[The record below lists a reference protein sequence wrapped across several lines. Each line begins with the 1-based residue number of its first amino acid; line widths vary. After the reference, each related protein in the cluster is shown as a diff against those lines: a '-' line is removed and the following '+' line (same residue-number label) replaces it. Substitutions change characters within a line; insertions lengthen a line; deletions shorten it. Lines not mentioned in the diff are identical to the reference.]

1 MAARRG
7 SVPTLCCETNNLW
20 SCRVTALSSPDAQN
34 MHYNMQ
40 GEFCAGIGWR
50 GWTGIHSVMCSDHT
64 EPACS
69 RCRSLQFPLV
79 NIWRCG
85 ELRPRVSFNYSTGR
99 FHVVHTWVQVFL
111 RGRGCLWAF
120 FGFTAT
126 AAAQAPKVSLTVN
139 PSDPSNK
146 HRLLLQDDAV
156 MSPLNNRSHTIEL
169 GCSVRAAG
177 DAHKVSSALQ
187 EGLTWAGTT
196 YIFSTIGHFKPCN
209 VDCSQVSC
217 AMTSRSLSWL
227 KKKKSKI

>member
-1 MAARRG
+1 MDLSPL
-7 SVPTLCCETNNLW
+7 SVVKQTIVW
-20 SCRVTALSSPDAQN
+20 SCRVTALSSPDTQN

-85 ELRPRVSFNYSTGR
+85 ELRPRVSFNYSTGL

-126 AAAQAPKVSLTVN
+126 AAARAPKVSLTVN
-139 PSDPSNK
+139 PSDPPTNTDCCCRMMLWC
-146 HRLLLQDDAV
+146 HHWIIV
-156 MSPLNNRSHTIEL
+156 PTPP
-169 GCSVRAAG
+169 
-177 DAHKVSSALQ
+177 SSGALSELQ
-187 EGLTWAGTT
+187 ERLTRCPVHYRRG
-196 YIFSTIGHFKPCN
+196 
-209 VDCSQVSC
+209 
-217 AMTSRSLSWL
+217 
-227 KKKKSKI
+227 